1 MAVKDRMEKPL
12 QESLLALLAYD
23 DKNGGVVAKL
33 LNPSYFDG
41 DYVDIA
47 TRCIDYHLKYK
58 MAPKVHIDDLFGDM
72 LVKRDDNRHLTYR
85 YALTGLLKIVD
96 EGINVKYL
104 FDTVKEFVRLQRTR
118 QVLLDAVQRVSS
130 KQEYALDEVDD
141 ILYEML
147 RARHE
152 TTSIGMRLR
161 DIDRMFDAMR
171 KQGSEFKL
179 GIKQLDDKNI
189 CPARGTVMLVLGP
202 SGVGKSW
209 LMTHIGKA
217 SLTCRY
223 KVLHVTLEMSE
234 EQVAQRYLQSLFSI
248 ATRDVRTT
256 VTRIEEI
263 KRNDKKYPDHEFK
276 LNVDM
281 PAQFK
286 LYNKSDDNFSLA
298 REELQNRFEWV
309 GGKLDNLI
317 IKQWTSGNLTPRELS
332 AHIDMLETI
341 ERFVPDIV
349 VVDYLG
355 IMKGSAD
362 PDKKRHVLGQN
373 LVELRSIAAERNV
386 AMVVAHQVS
395 REGARAE
402 LTENVHVAE
411 DWSLIGTSDIILT
424 LSVTKAEKEL
434 GLCRL
439 FVSKARSEKDKFGV
453 VLTQNYALGQF
464 VIDSI
469 PMHPRYT
476 SILSDLLRKD
486 DGNGDDEES

>member
-1 MAVKDRMEKPL
+1 MAVKDRLEKPL

-23 DKNGGVVAKL
+23 DKNGGVIAKL

-41 DYVDIA
+41 DYIDIA

-96 EGINVKYL
+96 EGINIKYL
-104 FDTVKEFVRLQRTR
+104 LDKVKEFVRLQRTR
-118 QVLLDAVQRVSS
+118 QVLLDATQRVSS
-130 KQEYALDEVDD
+130 KQEYALDEVDT

-152 TTSIGMRLR
+152 TTSLGMRLR
-161 DIDRMFDAMR
+161 EVDRMFDSMR
-171 KQGSEFKL
+171 RQGAEFKL
-179 GIKQLDDKNI
+179 GIPQLDDKNI
-189 CPARGTVMLVLGP
+189 CPSRGTVMLVLGP

-234 EQVAQRYLQSLFSI
+234 EQVAQRYLQSLFSV
-248 ATRDVRTT
+248 ATRDARTT
-256 VTRIEEI
+256 ATRIEEI
-263 KRNDKKYPDHEFK
+263 KGSNKKYPDHEFK
-276 LNVDM
+276 LGVEM

-286 LYNKSDDNFSLA
+286 FYNKGDDNFSLA
-298 REELQNRFEWV
+298 REELQTRFEWI

-317 IKQWTSGNLTPRELS
+317 IKQWASGGLTSRELS
-332 AHIDMLETI
+332 AHIDMLESI

-349 VVDYLG
+349 IVDYLG

-373 LVELRSIAAERNV
+373 MVDLRSIAVERNM

-411 DWSLIGTSDIILT
+411 DWSLIGTSDVILT
-424 LSVTKAEKEL
+424 ISATKAEREL

-439 FVSKARSEKDKFGV
+439 FVSKARSEKDGFGV
-453 VLTQNYALGQF
+453 VLTQNHALGQF
-464 VIDSI
+464 VLDSI
-469 PMHPRYT
+469 PMHSRYNGM
-476 SILSDLLRKD
+476 LSKLQK
-486 DGNGDDEES
+486 DEEVEESSDDN